1 MVVLHRVETEDD
13 FVRELTVRINA
24 ERIGLGTAGLS
35 RSPGPTRHYT
45 LLGIKGLA
53 FAIPT
58 ALVALNQADGF
69 AVCDRLN
76 RALGLDRSA
85 WTALAARCLRTG
97 AGEPPSHTL
106 H

>member
-24 ERIGLGTAGLS
+24 ERIGRKTAGLS

-58 ALVALNQADGF
+58 ALVALDRADGLT
-69 AVCDRLN
+69 VCDSLN
-76 RALGLDRSA
+76 RALGLDRAA
-85 WTALAARCLRTG
+85 WTALAARCLRAAG
-97 AGEPPSHTL
+97 AGSATL

>member
-1 MVVLHRVETEDD
+1 MTASIPDDPAYCFCPVAEVGDEPPQIRILVE
-13 FVRELTVRINA
+13 
-24 ERIGLGTAGLS
+24 
-35 RSPGPTRHYT
+35 
-45 LLGIKGLA
+45 GLA

-69 AVCDRLN
+69 VVCDRLN

-85 WTALAARCLRTG
+85 WTALAARCLRAG

>member
-1 MVVLHRVETEDD
+1 MTASIPDDPAYCFCPVAETDGEPPQI
-13 FVRELTVRINA
+13 RILI
-24 ERIGLGTAGLS
+24 E
-35 RSPGPTRHYT
+35 
-45 LLGIKGLA
+45 GLA

-76 RALGLDRSA
+76 RTLGLDRSA
-85 WTALAARCLRTG
+85 WTAFAARCLRAG

>member
-1 MVVLHRVETEDD
+1 MPASLPDNPLYCFCPFSDGDGEPPQIRILVEG
-13 FVRELTVRINA
+13 F
-24 ERIGLGTAGLS
+24 
-35 RSPGPTRHYT
+35 
-45 LLGIKGLA
+45 A

-76 RALGLDRSA
+76 RALGLNRAA
-85 WTALAARCLRTG
+85 WTALAARCLRAGSGFGG
-97 AGEPPSHTL
+97 AYGATL

>member
-1 MVVLHRVETEDD
+1 MTACIPDDPAYCFCPLADGDDEPPQIRILVE
-13 FVRELTVRINA
+13 
-24 ERIGLGTAGLS
+24 
-35 RSPGPTRHYT
+35 
-45 LLGIKGLA
+45 GLA

-58 ALVALNQADGF
+58 ALVALSQTDGL

-85 WTALAARCLRTG
+85 WTALAARCLRAG